1 MPTIVASGTDFGLTL
16 AAGLMLVSPWKPV
29 LLMLPFIPW
38 GMYVTRIFDKHSAMF
53 HLGRGG
59 WNAVHLCFGLAAL
72 LLGLLVPVAA
82 NLTGIVGLI
91 VGFFTV
97 VLVLGLNL
105 VVYPIMANKDERVP
119 EEHRVS
125 LFDFSKL
132 AERRAQ
138 RADAKREGKVE
149 LAIIK
154 PDKSR
159 VPVPQ
164 AETPEFALR
173 VEAERLFLEGRGK
186 RATSVDL
193 VQVAKDAFSVSY
205 MVDTVRQQGAQVPAA
220 EAVRVMDFWKGAAN
234 MDLAERRKRQQADI
248 KVEAGAT
255 AVPVRVTT
263 SGGQQGL
270 RLSMAFELEKQVRIK
285 AEKLGLTE
293 SQLKELREI
302 VDEQKGVVLLAAPAQ
317 RGRTTMFYS
326 VIRMHDAYTNNVQT
340 VETEIQDS
348 LEGAKH
354 NLFDPSK
361 EGQDF
366 SKLVRSVLR
375 RDPQVVGVAEMD
387 PETAQEASRAD
398 LDRARVYLS
407 LRAPSALDAV
417 AMWVRA
423 VEDQAKAGKCLHGV
437 MAGNVLRKL
446 CDNCRQPYSPAPDM
460 LKKLGLPADKVPQL
474 FRKGGKVLVK
484 NREEECPA
492 CRGGGYLGCE
502 GFYEVYKF
510 GPTEQNLVAEG
521 NMQGLR
527 AELRKRAL
535 PTLQQAALK
544 KVVDGI
550 TSVEEFARVTQE
562 QPAKPAT
569 GAKPPAGSKPAGAPA
584 PDAAK
589 SS

>member
-1 MPTIVASGTDFGLTL
+1 MPTIVASESNFGLTL

-38 GMYVTRIFDKHSAMF
+38 GMYVTRIFDKHAAMF

-82 NLTGIVGLI
+82 NLTGIIGLI
-91 VGFFTV
+91 AGFFTV
-97 VLVLGLNL
+97 ALVLAINL
-105 VVYPIMANKDERVP
+105 MVYPMMANKDERVP

-132 AERRAQ
+132 AARRAEK
-138 RADAKREGKVE
+138 ADAKREGKVE
-149 LAIIK
+149 LAIVK

-173 VEAERLFLEGRGK
+173 VEAERLFIEGRAN
-186 RATSVDL
+186 RASSVDL
-193 VQVAKDAFSVSY
+193 VQTSKDGFGVSY
-205 MVDTVRQQGAQVPAA
+205 MVDTVRQQGPQLAA
-220 EAVRVMDFWKGAAN
+220 ADAVRVMDFWKGAAN

-255 AVPVRVTT
+255 TVPVRVTA

-270 RLSMAFELEKQVRIK
+270 RLSMVFELEKQVRIK
-285 AEKLGLTE
+285 ADKLGLTE
-293 SQLKELREI
+293 AQMKELREI
-302 VDEQKGVVLLAAPAQ
+302 VTEQKGVVLLAAPAQ

-354 NLFDPSK
+354 NLFDPTK

-375 RDPQVVGVAEMD
+375 RDPQVVGVSDMD
-387 PETAQEASRAD
+387 PDTAKEASRAD

-423 VEDQAKAGKCLHGV
+423 VEDQAKAGKALHGV

-446 CDNCRQPYSPAPDM
+446 CDNCRQPYAPAPDM

-492 CRGGGYLGCE
+492 CKGGGYLGCE

-510 GPTEQNLVAEG
+510 GPTEQGLVAEG

-562 QPAKPAT
+562 QPAKPA
-569 GAKPPAGSKPAGAPA
+569 AASKPASAPV

-589 SS
+589 TS